1 MCVIQ
6 DEEEEKRVSPS
17 RSRRFKHRKQ
27 EPDTQQLREEDQKS
41 KLKPKSSKSGAGHDG
56 ARASTDL
63 RQAKLTFSSSTAST
77 KEKFHVGSGDKNATG
92 VSVHSS
98 RSSNS
103 DAVAGTKQ
111 AMGRIKEQK
120 TRTGAGE
127 RCKGASA
134 FNVPARLVAAP
145 LQLAA
150 SDAPAEGSSSNSKL
164 KFVQASSQDALRSS
178 LPERPTEAKGVY
190 VFMSVP

>member
-1 MCVIQ
+1 VCVIQ

-27 EPDTQQLREEDQKS
+27 ELDTQQLRKEDQKS
-41 KLKPKSSKSGAGHDG
+41 KLKPKSSVHDG
-56 ARASTDL
+56 ARASTDP
-63 RQAKLTFSSSTAST
+63 RQAKLTFSNSTAST
-77 KEKFHVGSGDKNATG
+77 KDKFHVDSGDKNATG
-92 VSVHSS
+92 FSVHSS

-103 DAVAGTKQ
+103 AAVVGTKQ
-111 AMGRIKEQK
+111 AVGRIKEQK

-150 SDAPAEGSSSNSKL
+150 SDASAEGSSSNSKL

-178 LPERPTEAKGVY
+178 LPERPTAAKGVY